1 MSHQL
6 PLLAAPKQALQ
17 AGLQEEAGQNLNLL
31 QSLAL
36 PVSLM
41 PTPSS
46 QAGLPCITFLPSSQS
61 LPRYTETFHVIN
73 KTEEGHGLPA
83 RS

>member
-1 MSHQL
+1 MPHQL

-17 AGLQEEAGQNLNLL
+17 PGLQEEAGQNLKPRG
-31 QSLAL
+31 LAL

-46 QAGLPCITFLPSSQS
+46 QAGLPWSSPPCPPPSPS
-61 LPRYTETFHVIN
+61 LGTQEPST
-73 KTEEGHGLPA
+73 
-83 RS
+83 

>member
-1 MSHQL
+1 MPHQL

-17 AGLQEEAGQNLNLL
+17 PGLQEEAGQNLKPRG
-31 QSLAL
+31 LAL

-46 QAGLPCITFLPSSQS
+46 QAGLPCITSLPSSQS